1 MTAAAS
7 IRSTPRR
14 RVVLLLSGA
23 AGYLDAVSYL
33 ALGLFTANMT
43 GNTVLLGLFAGEG
56 RWSAAVRAFLALA
69 SFFAGAAAAAAAT
82 RRASRLAGVLAA
94 ESGVLVSA
102 LLYWAFVL
110 GHPRD
115 PVREPGVFALIA
127 LLSGAMG
134 VQSAAVRRVGELR
147 ISTTYVTGTLTS
159 LASDLGADVLARLG
173 GRRRRGSPQAYDPG
187 SRLLA
192 GVWGSYLVGAVAGG
206 RPPIPAAIP
215 GAEAPCR
222 RPRTNRRCHAA
233 ASRGAGAQAH
243 PDPLATA
250 RMLLGAATTSR
261 TLPAPP
267 SCSSGPDARG
277 PSRRTGA
284 NP

>member
-1 MTAAAS
+1 MYPGPNQVRTLDAGETGGAGGCERVTAAAS

-56 RWSAAVRAFLALA
+56 RWSAAVRSFLALA

-159 LASDLGADVLARLG
+159 LATDLGADVLARLG

-206 RPPIPAAIP
+206 LGQLRWGAWAVAVPVAMLLAMATWDAAGTGLSGRGAPAATDP
-215 GAEAPCR
+215 G
-222 RPRTNRRCHAA
+222 
-233 ASRGAGAQAH
+233 G
-243 PDPLATA
+243 DPG
-250 RMLLGAATTSR
+250 R
-261 TLPAPP
+261 
-267 SCSSGPDARG
+267 
-277 PSRRTGA
+277 
-284 NP
+284 